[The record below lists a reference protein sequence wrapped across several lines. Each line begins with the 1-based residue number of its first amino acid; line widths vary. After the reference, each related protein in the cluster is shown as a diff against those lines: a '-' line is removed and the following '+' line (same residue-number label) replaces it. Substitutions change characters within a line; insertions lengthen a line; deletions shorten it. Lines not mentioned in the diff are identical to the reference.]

1 MAVSQEF
8 LDFLQEA
15 LRGLGPVDARRM
27 FGGAG
32 LSVDGLTF
40 AIVADEALWL
50 KVDDETRAAFEA
62 EGCEPFAY
70 TAKGGR
76 RVVMSYQRVPDRLLD
91 DTDELVAWGRMALA
105 AARRSATRQRAR
117 APRGATLKAAKQ
129 SKTSRAVGPRK
140 GR

>member
-32 LSVDGLTF
+32 LSVEGLTF
-40 AIVADEALWL
+40 AIVVDEALWL
-50 KVDDETRAAFEA
+50 KVDDETRATFEA
-62 EGCEPFAY
+62 EGCEPFGY

-76 RVVMSYQRVPDRLLD
+76 RVVMSYQRAPDRLLD
-91 DTDELVAWGRMALA
+91 DADELVAWGRMALA
-105 AARRSATRQRAR
+105 AARRAATRAPARVARRAT
-117 APRGATLKAAKQ
+117 PKAVKR
-129 SKTSRAVGPRK
+129 SKTGKVSGPRK
-140 GR
+140 GH